1 MQQLDA
7 MDVAGQKIGVKM
19 APLTAQETAQLAAA
33 ASRVDLDDEGVLAQP
48 YYSTPGNTFN
58 ILD

>member
-19 APLTAQETAQLAAA
+19 APLTAQETAQLAAQ
-33 ASRVDLDDEGVLAQP
+33 ASRVDLDDEGTDFL
-48 YYSTPGNTFN
+48 SSISF
-58 ILD
+58 

>member
-33 ASRVDLDDEGVLAQP
+33 ASRVDLDDEGVLAHL
-48 YYSTPGNTFN
+48 STADQSTQTIYF
-58 ILD
+58 D